1 MKTILLLINSTI
13 TDWGDGNS
21 PASLLTHDD
30 GNGGPE
36 SEFRGVLSPNF
47 TNDVDGN
54 IINPDNSNSVLK
66 YNNGTTTAPVR
77 LVLSEGDSSYIDLSS
92 VFTGWTLPTT
102 PITTFS
108 NVGGVPG
115 DIGTFFVKLNETVQN
130 DGTDDYY
137 EISLDGFTSNIVGA
151 KATGFKATISIP
163 NPDIHLSCSRA
174 MGFMFFDKTTS
185 QFETVTLNDAS
196 ISKGIML
203 HLCPYNGNLNS
214 LYIAKHASSKDLT
227 DNSDFSSFGGTSDSK
242 RIHELT
248 SSGTNIDG
256 ANDLT
261 FECNKNGFYT
271 KFYHITS
278 GTSYYDNV
286 VADNLLS
293 NIDTDNIILLP
304 CLLFKNSADS
314 DPYAKPEA
322 ETTHIHLI

>member
-1 MKTILLLINSTI
+1 MKTILLLINSTL

-21 PASLLTHDD
+21 PVSLLTHDD

-102 PITTFS
+102 AITTFS

-115 DIGTFFVKLNETVQN
+115 DLGTFFVKLNETVQN

-151 KATGFKATISIP
+151 KATGFKATISLQSSG
-163 NPDIHLSCSRA
+163 IHARA

-203 HLCPYNGNLNS
+203 HLVTNS
-214 LYIAKHASSKDLT
+214 DTINTLYIAKHASSKDLT
-227 DNSDFSSFGGTSDSK
+227 DNSDFTTYADASDSK
-242 RIHELT
+242 EIHELLSNT
-248 SSGTNIDG
+248 SYNTLG

-271 KFYHITS
+271 KLYHIPS
-278 GTSYYDNV
+278 ETSYYDNI

-304 CLLFKNSADS
+304 CLLFKNSVDV
-314 DPYAKPEA
+314 DPYAEPET

>member
-1 MKTILLLINSTI
+1 M

-21 PASLLTHDD
+21 PVSLLTHDD

-102 PITTFS
+102 PITPFS
-108 NVGGVPG
+108 TVGGVPG

-137 EISLDGFTSNIVGA
+137 EISLDGFTSNITG
-151 KATGFKATISIP
+151 TTPIGFKATINIP
-163 NPDIHLSCSRA
+163 DSHHARA

-203 HLCPYNGNLNS
+203 HLSTNGDSLDI

-227 DNSDFSSFGGTSDSK
+227 DNSDFSSYSSQNDSK
-242 RIHELT
+242 RIHQLLSP
-248 SSGTNIDG
+248 SSNTAVG

-261 FECNKNGFYT
+261 FECNKNGFYAN
-271 KFYHITS
+271 FYKIITES
-278 GTSYYDNV
+278 PYYDNV

-304 CLLFKNSADS
+304 CLLFKNSADVN
-314 DPYAKPEA
+314 PYPKAA
-322 ETTHIHLI
+322 VETSHIHLI

>member
-1 MKTILLLINSTI
+1 
-13 TDWGDGNS
+13 
-21 PASLLTHDD
+21 
-30 GNGGPE
+30 
-36 SEFRGVLSPNF
+36 
-47 TNDVDGN
+47 
-54 IINPDNSNSVLK
+54 
-66 YNNGTTTAPVR
+66 
-77 LVLSEGDSSYIDLSS
+77 

-102 PITTFS
+102 PITSFS

-115 DIGTFFVKLNETVQN
+115 DLGTFFVKLNETVQN

-163 NPDIHLSCSRA
+163 DYQYGKYARA

-203 HLCPYNGNLNS
+203 HLSTYQGNLNT

-227 DNSDFSSFGGTSDSK
+227 DNSDFSSYIGGDSK
-242 RIHELT
+242 MIHQLITNT
-248 SSGTNIDG
+248 SYTSGAI
-256 ANDLT
+256 DLT

-271 KFYHITS
+271 KLYNIAS
-278 GTSYYDNV
+278 GTSYYDNI

-304 CLLFKNSADS
+304 CLLFKNSADVN
-314 DPYAKPEA
+314 PYPKAA
-322 ETTHIHLI
+322 VETTHIHLI

>member
-21 PASLLTHDD
+21 PVSLLTHDD

-36 SEFRGVLSPNF
+36 SKFRGVLSPNF

-102 PITTFS
+102 PITAFS
-108 NVGGVPG
+108 TVGGVPG
-115 DIGTFFVKLNETVQN
+115 DLGTFFVKLNETVQN

-137 EISLDGFTSNIVGA
+137 EISLDGFTTNIVGA
-151 KATGFKATISIP
+151 TTTGLKATINIP
-163 NPDIHLSCSRA
+163 YDKSRSRA

-203 HLCPYNGNLNS
+203 HLTTYQGNLRM

-227 DNSDFSSFGGTSDSK
+227 DNSDFSVYPGINDSK
-242 RIHELT
+242 KIHVLIPDAYY
-248 SSGTNIDG
+248 NALG

-278 GTSYYDNV
+278 GTSYYDNIV
-286 VADNLLS
+286 VDNLLS

-304 CLLFKNSADS
+304 CLLFKNSADVE
-314 DPYAKPEA
+314 PYGKPEV

>member
-21 PASLLTHDD
+21 PVSLLTHDD

-115 DIGTFFVKLNETVQN
+115 DLGTFFVKLNETVQN

-137 EISLDGFTSNIVGA
+137 EISLDGFTSNIVGV

-163 NPDIHLSCSRA
+163 GSDNSRA

-203 HLCPYNGNLNS
+203 HLVTYLSDLRGF
-214 LYIAKHASSKDLT
+214 YIAKHGSSKDLT
-227 DNSDFSSFGGTSDSK
+227 DNSDFSVFYNTSDSK
-242 RIHELT
+242 RIHELIT
-248 SSGTNIDG
+248 GVYNSLAG
-256 ANDLT
+256 ANDVT
-261 FECNKNGFYT
+261 FECNKNGFYA
-271 KFYHITS
+271 KLYRITN
-278 GTSYYDNV
+278 GTSYYDNI
-286 VADNLLS
+286 VADSLLS

-304 CLLFKNSADS
+304 CLLFKNDGGVL
-314 DPYAKPEA
+314 PPAKPEVG
-322 ETTHIHLI
+322 TTHIHLI

>member
-21 PASLLTHDD
+21 PVSLLTHDD

-115 DIGTFFVKLNETVQN
+115 DLGTFFVKLNETVQN

-137 EISLDGFTSNIVGA
+137 EISLDGFTSNIEGA
-151 KATGFKATISIP
+151 KATGFKATISLP
-163 NPDIHLSCSRA
+163 TSSHYSRA

-203 HLCPYNGNLNS
+203 HLATYSGNLNI

-227 DNSDFSSFGGTSDSK
+227 DNSDFSVLNTSDSK
-242 RIHELT
+242 MIHNLISNT
-248 SSGTNIDG
+248 SYTVGNS
-256 ANDLT
+256 DLT
-261 FECNKNGFYT
+261 FECNKNGFYA
-271 KFYHITS
+271 KLYHIAS
-278 GTSYYDNV
+278 GTSIYDNI

-304 CLLFKNSADS
+304 CLLFKNSADVE
-314 DPYAKPEA
+314 PYAKPEV

>member
-21 PASLLTHDD
+21 PVSLLTHDD

-102 PITTFS
+102 AIYSFS
-108 NVGGVPG
+108 VVGGVPG

-163 NPDIHLSCSRA
+163 SYQFGRYARA

-203 HLCPYNGNLNS
+203 HFCTYQGDLHS

-227 DNSDFSSFGGTSDSK
+227 DNSDFSRFSSQSDSK

-248 SSGTNIDG
+248 FGASSIVG

-304 CLLFKNSADS
+304 CLLFKNSADV
-314 DPYAKPEA
+314 DPYPKPEA

>member
-151 KATGFKATISIP
+151 KATGFKATISF
-163 NPDIHLSCSRA
+163 PDSHHARA

-227 DNSDFSSFGGTSDSK
+227 DNSDFSVWSTVIDSK
-242 RIHELT
+242 IIQELIPYT
-248 SSGTNIDG
+248 SYYNIVG
-256 ANDLT
+256 ANDVT
-261 FECNKNGFYT
+261 FECNKNGFYA
-271 KFYHITS
+271 KLYHITS

>member
-21 PASLLTHDD
+21 PVSLLTHDD

-102 PITTFS
+102 AITSFS
-108 NVGGVPG
+108 TVGGVPG
-115 DIGTFFVKLNETVQN
+115 DLGTFFVKLNETVQN

-137 EISLDGFTSNIVGA
+137 EISLGGFTSNIVGA
-151 KATGFKATISIP
+151 KATGFKATISLP
-163 NPDIHLSCSRA
+163 GSGVYSRA

-203 HLCPYNGNLNS
+203 HLVIYSGVFYP

-227 DNSDFSSFGGTSDSK
+227 DNSDKTAYNDGK
-242 RIHELT
+242 KIHELL
-248 SSGTNIDG
+248 SGTSYAGG
-256 ANDLT
+256 AYDLT

-271 KFYHITS
+271 KLYRIANETS
-278 GTSYYDNV
+278 FYDNI

-304 CLLFKNSADS
+304 CLLFKNSADAS
-314 DPYAKPEA
+314 PYAKPEV

>member
-137 EISLDGFTSNIVGA
+137 EISLDGFTSNIEGV
-151 KATGFKATISIP
+151 KATGFKATINIP
-163 NPDIHLSCSRA
+163 TPHQSRA

-203 HLCPYNGNLNS
+203 HIATYLGEIHT

-227 DNSDFSSFGGTSDSK
+227 DNSDFSSFDDTSDSK
-242 RIHELT
+242 RIHELISDT
-248 SSGTNIDG
+248 SYTGG
-256 ANDLT
+256 AYDLT

-271 KFYHITS
+271 KLYHITS
-278 GTSYYDNV
+278 GTSYYDNI

-314 DPYAKPEA
+314 APYAQPDM

>member
-21 PASLLTHDD
+21 PVSLLTHDD

-102 PITTFS
+102 PINSFS
-108 NVGGVPG
+108 TVGGVPG
-115 DIGTFFVKLNETVQN
+115 DLGTFFVKLNETVQN

-137 EISLDGFTSNIVGA
+137 EISLDGFTSNIAGA
-151 KATGFKATISIP
+151 KATGFKATTSIP
-163 NPDIHLSCSRA
+163 GGSRQSRA

-203 HLCPYNGNLNS
+203 HLVIYEGDVYS

-227 DNSDFSSFGGTSDSK
+227 DNSDNSSYYGASDSK
-242 RIHELT
+242 RIHLLI
-248 SSGTNIDG
+248 SGASYNALG

-261 FECNKNGFYT
+261 FECNKNGFYA
-271 KFYHITS
+271 KLYHIPSETS
-278 GTSYYDNV
+278 NYDNI

-304 CLLFKNSADS
+304 CLLFKNSEDVS
-314 DPYAKPEA
+314 PYAKPET

>member
-21 PASLLTHDD
+21 PVSLLTHDD

-36 SEFRGVLSPNF
+36 TEFRGVLSPNF

-102 PITTFS
+102 PINSFS
-108 NVGGVPG
+108 TVGGVPG

-151 KATGFKATISIP
+151 KATGFKATISFP
-163 NPDIHLSCSRA
+163 SFSEYSRA

-203 HLCPYNGNLNS
+203 HLVTYSGDLQT

-227 DNSDFSSFGGTSDSK
+227 DNSDYSAYKNSSDSK
-242 RIHELT
+242 RIHPLI
-248 SSGTNIDG
+248 SSISNIFG

-304 CLLFKNSADS
+304 CLLFKNSADVL
-314 DPYAKPEA
+314 PYARPDL

>member
-21 PASLLTHDD
+21 PVSLLTHDD

-115 DIGTFFVKLNETVQN
+115 DLGTFFVKLNETVQN

-151 KATGFKATISIP
+151 KATGFKATINIE
-163 NPDIHLSCSRA
+163 NDKCSRA

-203 HLCPYNGNLNS
+203 HLATYGGDLNT
-214 LYIAKHASSKDLT
+214 LYIAKHTSSKDLT
-227 DNSDFSSFGGTSDSK
+227 DNSDFSRYSNQSDSK
-242 RIHELT
+242 RIHELI
-248 SSGTNIDG
+248 SSSYNTAVG

-261 FECNKNGFYT
+261 FECNKNGFYA
-271 KFYHITS
+271 KLYHITS
-278 GTSYYDNV
+278 ETSYYDNI

-304 CLLFKNSADS
+304 CLLFKNSADVE
-314 DPYAKPEA
+314 PYAKPEV

>member
-1 MKTILLLINSTI
+1 MKTILLLINSTP

-21 PASLLTHDD
+21 PVSLLTHDD

-115 DIGTFFVKLNETVQN
+115 DLGTFFVKLNETVQN

-137 EISLDGFTSNIVGA
+137 EISLDGFTSNITGTT
-151 KATGFKATISIP
+151 ATGFKATISVP
-163 NPDIHLSCSRA
+163 NPEYQYPYFTRA

-185 QFETVTLNDAS
+185 QFETVTLNDGS

-203 HLCPYNGNLNS
+203 HLAIYGGDVNT

-227 DNSDFSSFGGTSDSK
+227 DNSDFSVYAGQSDSK
-242 RIHELT
+242 RIHLLI
-248 SSGTNIDG
+248 SGIPYTAG
-256 ANDLT
+256 ANDFT
-261 FECNKNGFYT
+261 FECNRNGFYT
-271 KFYHITS
+271 KLYRS

-286 VADNLLS
+286 VADSLLS

-304 CLLFKNSADS
+304 CLLFKNSADN
-314 DPYAKPEA
+314 DPYAKPEI

>member
-1 MKTILLLINSTI
+1 MKTILLLINSNI

-21 PASLLTHDD
+21 PVSLLTHDD

-102 PITTFS
+102 PITLFS

-115 DIGTFFVKLNETVQN
+115 DLGTFFVKLNETVQN

-151 KATGFKATISIP
+151 KATGFKATISVP
-163 NPDIHLSCSRA
+163 NGKYARV

-203 HLCPYNGNLNS
+203 HLVIYNGDIYT

-227 DNSDFSSFGGTSDSK
+227 DNSDFSSFTHQSDSK

-248 SSGTNIDG
+248 SSGANIAG

-261 FECNKNGFYT
+261 FECNKNGFYA
-271 KFYHITS
+271 KLYNITS
-278 GTSYYDNV
+278 GTSYYDNI

-304 CLLFKNSADS
+304 CLLFKNSADD
-314 DPYAKPEA
+314 DPYAKPDV

>member
-1 MKTILLLINSTI
+1 MKTILLLINSNI

-21 PASLLTHDD
+21 PVSLLTHDD

-36 SEFRGVLSPNF
+36 TEFRGVLSPNF

-102 PITTFS
+102 PITSFS
-108 NVGGVPG
+108 TVGGVPG

-137 EISLDGFTSNIVGA
+137 EISLDGFTSNIEGTT
-151 KATGFKATISIP
+151 ATGFKATINIP
-163 NPDIHLSCSRA
+163 SWNVYSRA

-203 HLCPYNGNLNS
+203 HFATWRDDINR
-214 LYIAKHASSKDLT
+214 LYIAKHTSSKDLT
-227 DNSDFSSFGGTSDSK
+227 DNSDFSVYAGQNDSK
-242 RIHELT
+242 RIHLLI
-248 SSGTNIDG
+248 SGSDYTATGD
-256 ANDLT
+256 NDLT
-261 FECNKNGFYT
+261 FECNKNGFYA
-271 KFYHITS
+271 KFYHLGNVQS
-278 GTSYYDNV
+278 LYDNIV
-286 VADNLLS
+286 PNNLLS

-304 CLLFKNSADS
+304 CLLFKNSANVT
-314 DPYAKPEA
+314 PYAQPSV

>member
-1 MKTILLLINSTI
+1 
-13 TDWGDGNS
+13 
-21 PASLLTHDD
+21 
-30 GNGGPE
+30 
-36 SEFRGVLSPNF
+36 
-47 TNDVDGN
+47 
-54 IINPDNSNSVLK
+54 
-66 YNNGTTTAPVR
+66 
-77 LVLSEGDSSYIDLSS
+77 
-92 VFTGWTLPTT
+92 
-102 PITTFS
+102 
-108 NVGGVPG
+108 VGGVPG

-137 EISLDGFTSNIVGA
+137 EISLGGFTSNIVGA
-151 KATGFKATISIP
+151 KATGFKATINIP
-163 NPDIHLSCSRA
+163 SSSAYARA

-203 HLCPYNGNLNS
+203 HFCTYAGNIDA

-227 DNSDFSSFGGTSDSK
+227 DNSDFSSFGGQVDSK
-242 RIHELT
+242 RIHRLLWNT
-248 SSGTNIDG
+248 YDTVFG

-304 CLLFKNSADS
+304 CLLFKNSADVE
-314 DPYAKPEA
+314 PYAKPET